1 MYTAEA
7 ISRINNHNT
16 SEPLFLYLAYQAV
29 HSANSIENPVQAPQE
44 WINKFSYIK
53 HEQRR
58 KYAAMFA
65 YMDYGIGSVNR
76 VLLLCF
82 ILLNLLFL
90 ILMKN
95 FY

>member
-1 MYTAEA
+1 MYTEEA

-29 HSANSIENPVQAPQE
+29 HSANSEEDTLQAPQE
-44 WINKFSYIK
+44 WVNKFSYIK
-53 HEQRR
+53 NERR
-58 KYAAMFA
+58 PKYAAMLA
-65 YMDYGIGSVNR
+65 YMDYGIGRVNR

-82 ILLNLLFL
+82 MLLNLFFL